1 MLILQQCDVPL
12 MEYDV
17 TDKDLKI
24 RIGQYVKVSLES
36 FQTGA
41 VGGGLLYFGVDSDI
55 GKKKSIVKNNK
66 QETSSIIQPQYV

>member
-55 GKKKSIVKNNK
+55 GKEKSIIKNNK
-66 QETSSIIQPQYV
+66 QETLSIIQPQYV

>member
-1 MLILQQCDVPL
+1 

-55 GKKKSIVKNNK
+55 GKKKRIIKNNK
-66 QETSSIIQPQYV
+66 QDNPSII

>member
-1 MLILQQCDVPL
+1 

-55 GKKKSIVKNNK
+55 GKEKSIIKNNK
-66 QETSSIIQPQYV
+66 QETLSIIQPQYV

>member
-1 MLILQQCDVPL
+1 
-12 MEYDV
+12 MEYNV

-55 GKKKSIVKNNK
+55 GKKKSIIKNNK
-66 QETSSIIQPQYV
+66 QDTPSII

>member
-1 MLILQQCDVPL
+1 M
-12 MEYDV
+12 

-55 GKKKSIVKNNK
+55 GKKKSIIKNNK
-66 QETSSIIQPQYV
+66 RETLSII